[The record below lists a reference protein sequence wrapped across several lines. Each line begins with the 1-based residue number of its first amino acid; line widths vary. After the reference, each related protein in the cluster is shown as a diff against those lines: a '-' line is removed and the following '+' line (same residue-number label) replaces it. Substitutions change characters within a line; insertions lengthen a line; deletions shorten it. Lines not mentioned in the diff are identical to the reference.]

1 MTVNSASQFFESLPA
16 AAAGSITIGG
26 DLVVHRMGF
35 GTMQIPGAGSWGEP
49 ADPAHV
55 RIVLRRAI
63 DVGVNFIDT
72 SDYYGPQVANRFIV
86 EALYPYP
93 KNLVLATKIGF
104 RRGEDRSF
112 QPDPHPERLRLAC
125 EENLRHLK
133 LEQLDIVHFRYG
145 GSTDVPFMESLG
157 ALQALQ
163 REGKIRHIGLSNVTL
178 ALLKEAHAV
187 IPIASVENLYNLT
200 DRSSE
205 QIVDWCTQQQI
216 AFLPFLPLGKGKLAQ
231 TDGSLAS
238 LARHY
243 QATPAQLSLA
253 WLLAR
258 SPVILPIPGT
268 SSVTHLEENV
278 AAARLHLTAEDLIA
292 VTAELNVSGS

>member
-1 MTVNSASQFFESLPA
+1 MDFPSQFFESPSA
-16 AAAGSITIGG
+16 AAAGTITIGG

-49 ADPAHV
+49 ADPANV
-55 RIVLRRAI
+55 RMVLRRAI
-63 DVGVNFIDT
+63 DLGVNFIDT
-72 SDYYGPQVANRFIV
+72 SDYYGPQVANRLIV

-93 KNLVLATKIGF
+93 KDLVLATKIGF
-104 RRGEDRSF
+104 KRGEDRSF
-112 QPDPHPERLRLAC
+112 QPDPHPERLRVAC

-133 LEQLDIVHFRYG
+133 VEHLDIVHFRYG
-145 GSTDVPFMESLG
+145 GSTEVPFMESLG
-157 ALQALQ
+157 ALQDLQ

-178 ALLKEAHAV
+178 ALLKEAQAIV
-187 IPIASVENLYNLT
+187 PIATVENLYNLT

-216 AFLPFLPLGKGKLAQ
+216 VFLPFLPLGKGKLAQ
-231 TDGSLAS
+231 TDGSLAR

-243 QATPAQLSLA
+243 QATPAQLALA

-268 SSVTHLEENV
+268 SSVTHVEENV
-278 AAARLHLTAEDLIA
+278 AAARLRLTEEDLA
-292 VTAELNVSGS
+292 TVTADVDSSRS